1 MQKIITLFSSHNNK
15 LNLAIMLTII
25 FFNALNVYF
34 LRTDVIV
41 LLLTY
46 TLIPLAFVFKYPSS
60 RQISKAQ
67 LVKKHTKKFVNANGE
82 LITNMPSSWYLI
94 RLIICVITFF
104 AVGHFYC
111 SYFILGLLAAS
122 LPAIVLLS
130 YLIKLNCPYSVLYI
144 DFSRKEYIDIFNV
157 DPDKVKPKH
166 SFSSSNRDHSN
177 YTPISKD
184 NHIDTKFSPSFSN
197 HAGNIYNNDR

>member
-1 MQKIITLFSSHNNK
+1 MQKIITPFSSHNNK

-34 LRTDVIV
+34 LRIDIML

-46 TLIPLAFVFKYPSS
+46 SIIPVVFAFKYQSS
-60 RQISKAQ
+60 RKG
-67 LVKKHTKKFVNANGE
+67 KKKFVNAKGE
-82 LITNMPSSWYLI
+82 LIKNLPRSWYGLKFI
-94 RLIICVITFF
+94 VCIPTFF
-104 AVGHFYC
+104 AILAAAKSHFL
-111 SYFILGLLAAS
+111 IALLAAS